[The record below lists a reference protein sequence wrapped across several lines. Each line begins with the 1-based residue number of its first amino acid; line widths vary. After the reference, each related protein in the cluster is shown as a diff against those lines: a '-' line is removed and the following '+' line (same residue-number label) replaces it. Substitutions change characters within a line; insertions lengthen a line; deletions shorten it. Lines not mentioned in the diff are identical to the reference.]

1 MDKKVVSNHR
11 SIDFYYL
18 IREEGECDRMEM
30 MEIKEMEIKLAR
42 GREGRVT
49 TGAIIRW
56 GEASCTWHRYEGE
69 VSYQVGR
76 TGEGKGREGKEKG
89 DGEVSLSFSPSH
101 DISRISYNLQ
111 CYGDFMYILAELR
124 SPALRSII

>member
-1 MDKKVVSNHR
+1 MIERK
-11 SIDFYYL
+11 
-18 IREEGECDRMEM
+18 
-30 MEIKEMEIKLAR
+30 IKGMEIKLAR
-42 GREGRVT
+42 GRGAGA
-49 TGAIIRW
+49 GAIIRW
-56 GEASCTWHRYEGE
+56 GREKQAARGTDTK

-76 TGEGKGREGKEKG
+76 TGEGKGRKRVAVK
-89 DGEVSLSFSPSH
+89 SLSFPPSH